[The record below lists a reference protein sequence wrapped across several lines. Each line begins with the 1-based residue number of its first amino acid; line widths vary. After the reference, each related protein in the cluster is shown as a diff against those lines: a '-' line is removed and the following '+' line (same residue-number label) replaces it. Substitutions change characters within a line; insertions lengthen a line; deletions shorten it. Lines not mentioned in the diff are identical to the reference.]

1 MPGWIV
7 NHITR
12 GYSSYGKKINIFLTF
27 LNTYL
32 LNAIIGSRN
41 GLALSEPSQWWRS
54 IVEYSRKKIKM
65 LKLIIRFLFGERK
78 VLENHKKVLEKSWNF
93 IAQHQW
99 EPCTRFSFLLI
110 YFEYPVLKFLNSL
123 TLLGD
128 KKSEYYYYCCLKKN
142 VCIFVFERFQQA
154 VFV

>member
-1 MPGWIV
+1 
-7 NHITR
+7 
-12 GYSSYGKKINIFLTF
+12 
-27 LNTYL
+27 
-32 LNAIIGSRN
+32 
-41 GLALSEPSQWWRS
+41 
-54 IVEYSRKKIKM
+54 M

-128 KKSEYYYYCCLKKN
+128 TKSEYYYCCLYKKCVYLYLYLKDSTKPYLFN
-142 VCIFVFERFQQA
+142 SKTCTVCVFVFEKCIRPQPCPLRLFSYYA
-154 VFV
+154 SDF